1 MNYIAFIIG
10 FLMFFYFRSLNK
22 SVKGFIKFLK
32 EDKPRKSN
40 KPREIIVTNVVD
52 NFEMLFKSLREV
64 ERELGVSRYTI
75 KKCIDNKTQ
84 FEELTFK
91 YK

>member
-1 MNYIAFIIG
+1 MNYIGFILGILI
-10 FLMFFYFRSLNK
+10 FIYFYQLNK